1 MTLNFDCVVVGAGI
15 AGMTA
20 AIYLKRANL
29 NVLIIEKSAFG
40 GQLNWISHIANYP
53 GFSSIDGPTLATNL
67 LDQIHK
73 LEIECRYGNVL
84 AIKNEKD
91 KKVII
96 TDQET
101 IFCKAVILATG
112 RIPKELGIEKERQ
125 LIGKGI
131 SRCAVCD
138 GFFYKDKE
146 VAVIGGGNSAL
157 EEGLYLA
164 DICKKVYLIHRSST
178 FRGDSILVDKVKQT
192 ENINIYDNA
201 TICSIQETDGKL
213 SGITIRRE
221 KDFSLDISG
230 LFIYIGYEPDTQFL
244 KDTNIEL
251 QEHYILTSQ
260 EGRTNIP
267 FIYACG
273 DVIKKSLYQLTT
285 AVGEGSIAA
294 SSAIA
299 DLKQKYSQEV

>member
-29 NVLIIEKSAFG
+29 NVLMIEKSAPG

-53 GFSSIDGPTLATNL
+53 GFSSVDGPTLASNL
-67 LDQIHK
+67 LDQIQK
-73 LEIECRYGNVL
+73 LGIECRYGNVL
-84 AIKNEKD
+84 SIANEKE

-131 SRCAVCD
+131 SRCAICD
-138 GFFYKDKE
+138 GFFYKGKT

-164 DICKKVYLIHRSST
+164 SICKKVYLIHHSST
-178 FRGDSILVDKVKQT
+178 FRGDPILVNQVMQT
-192 ENINIYDNA
+192 KNIIIYDNA
-201 TICSIQETDGKL
+201 TITSIQEAEGKL
-213 SGITIRRE
+213 SSITIM
-221 KDFSLDISG
+221 KDKEVPLEVEG
-230 LFIYIGYEPDTQFL
+230 LFIYIGYEPDTKFL
-244 KDTNIEL
+244 KDTKVEL
-251 QEHYILTSQ
+251 QDDYIITTY
-260 EGRTNIP
+260 EGRTNVP

-285 AVGEGSIAA
+285 AVGEASLAA

-299 DLKQKYSQEV
+299 DLKQKDS